1 MPSFPHPGSVTI
13 CEINRDLITA
23 ESLSDDVAKDTYG
36 KILGMVF
43 SPLPFQSDQLVQP
56 PSPDHD
62 AEQVVTTSPTK
73 GFLKNLQGIIN
84 LTPLFRPNHV
94 NLLPEVDLQGVSW
107 HQHKHVVAL
116 VSGPNQVIIHDF
128 EDLGKEPC
136 ILANESQREVKVLEW
151 RPNGGRQLAVA
162 CKQVPQF
169 CCSRSISTFYIFR
182 QAVSCKTEFLSLH
195 VFDFRGGICI
205 WAASFPGSAASIRS
219 GSSSFLGTLSRGSG
233 IRYTLVDFLRT
244 HNEEQISALSWSPD
258 GRYPNNLYSDFQLW
272 LNFGDSTLHEYG
284 GFPAIY
290 HCHPYLQTLSNVLTK
305 LYIFV
310 FLLHCIAVFHKKI
323 TFSTVL
329 CCGINFHFI
338 HRDILKQ
345 EKSLY
350 FQINFTL
357 CSILPTGMLLSYA
370 APSLLQETEAE
381 ISFAKTCGWGNVLN
395 VIFLRL
401 ENMPRLSASFHA
413 YSVIRKSRA
422 LSKVNI
428 LSWLVDHNKSS
439 SWMDDWKSASGVLC
453 DRCMPLKLKGKFY
466 RTEVRPSVLYGRD
479 VGRLGKNNKRQR
491 LHLILLLKAGICFSF
506 KKGMN
511 YLMVLFLEAE
521 KVLSYFEI
529 YDFISLTGFS
539 GLGTPIRRGLGGISM
554 LKWSPTGDYF
564 FSAKFD
570 GTFYLWETN
579 TWTSEPWSSTSGFV
593 KGASWDPDGR
603 MILLAFS
610 KSSTMGSIHFASK
623 PPSLDAHLLPVEL
636 PEMMSLTNS
645 QGIEK
650 MAWDASGERLA
661 ISFKDGGD
669 LYWGL
674 IAIYD
679 VRRTP
684 LISASLIGFIR
695 GPGDNPK
702 PVAFSFHDKFKQGPL
717 LFVVSPSPSTQM
729 LHALPHCWSSG
740 FCSTYPLISR
750 SHLPP

>member
-73 GFLKNLQGIIN
+73 GYLKNLQGIIN

-116 VSGPNQVIIHDF
+116 ISGPNQVIIRDF
-128 EDLGKEPC
+128 EDLEGKEPC

-162 CKQVPQF
+162 CK
-169 CCSRSISTFYIFR
+169 
-182 QAVSCKTEFLSLH
+182 
-195 VFDFRGGICI
+195 GGICI

-284 GFPAIY
+284 
-290 HCHPYLQTLSNVLTK
+290 
-305 LYIFV
+305 
-310 FLLHCIAVFHKKI
+310 
-323 TFSTVL
+323 
-329 CCGINFHFI
+329 
-338 HRDILKQ
+338 
-345 EKSLY
+345 
-350 FQINFTL
+350 
-357 CSILPTGMLLSYA
+357 
-370 APSLLQETEAE
+370 
-381 ISFAKTCGWGNVLN
+381 
-395 VIFLRL
+395 
-401 ENMPRLSASFHA
+401 
-413 YSVIRKSRA
+413 
-422 LSKVNI
+422 
-428 LSWLVDHNKSS
+428 
-439 SWMDDWKSASGVLC
+439 
-453 DRCMPLKLKGKFY
+453 
-466 RTEVRPSVLYGRD
+466 
-479 VGRLGKNNKRQR
+479 
-491 LHLILLLKAGICFSF
+491 
-506 KKGMN
+506 
-511 YLMVLFLEAE
+511 
-521 KVLSYFEI
+521 
-529 YDFISLTGFS
+529 

-650 MAWDASGERLA
+650 IAWDASGERLA

-669 LYWGL
+669 LYRGL

-717 LFVVSPSPSTQM
+717 LFV
-729 LHALPHCWSSG
+729 CWSSG

-750 SHLPP
+750 SHLLP